1 MTALIVIIALV
12 IVFLIFIAFM
22 CVSYKRKTSGAFIP
36 NINSPLIRLFT
47 DLFTKDETFD
57 FDDLLTDEDEPKQ
70 ELKLALFYT
79 HNENYIH
86 QVKDIITKAYKN
98 YKNAKGVMKVKTW
111 EKCKYSIAEA
121 MVSCSLVY
129 NSFIEIVRLLGHG
142 TFNFVFDV
150 NLERHA
156 RKGINQIPYDSSDY
170 CLRVI
175 GIPMKIDVDQ
185 SELIKNTFKLYNAA
199 MNDIEKGK
207 YLPKIL
213 FSSHQFLSNDPK
225 HQRFFESGEY
235 TGPSDGTLR
244 WSIVAKSEM
253 FNNPH
258 QIMEHGIIEYVTAMI
273 RIADLAH
280 KIGFYVGDWKI
291 YNMGWGIG
299 LDDQKHFVLLDYDL
313 DTVESDSVSHSHA
326 MSLNDIYHMFDGD
339 TQQTMKTAIAS
350 DWYCLTKEIY
360 SIVKVC
366 RTMPKATPEDSH
378 NEYEKYL
385 NENNSKLSDM
395 FEYILEELQNE
406 LPENDDGEKY
416 DELLHDMKH
425 LNDELNKYFR
435 SKPFEYGFKF
445 WIEGE
450 EEEEE
455 FEEEDDT
462 E

>member
-1 MTALIVIIALV
+1 M
-12 IVFLIFIAFM
+12 
-22 CVSYKRKTSGAFIP
+22 SGAFVP

-47 DLFTKDETFD
+47 DLFTKNETFN
-57 FDDLLTDEDEPKQ
+57 FDSLLISEFEPKRK
-70 ELKLALFYT
+70 LKLPLRRAY
-79 HNENYIH
+79 EKYYRSRIH
-86 QVKDIITKAYKN
+86 RVKDIITKAYKN
-98 YKNAKGVMKVKTW
+98 YKKAKGAMDDETW
-111 EKCKYSIAEA
+111 DKCKYCIAEA
-121 MVSCSLVY
+121 MISCSLVY
-129 NSFIEIVRLLGHG
+129 NSFIEIVGLLGAG
-142 TFNFVFDV
+142 TFNFVFDI
-150 NLERHA
+150 NLKCYAKR
-156 RKGINQIPYDSSDY
+156 GITQIPYHLNNY

-175 GIPMKIDVDQ
+175 GIPMKINIDQ

-225 HQRFFESGEY
+225 HQRFFESRKY
-235 TGPSDGTLR
+235 MGPNDGTLR
-244 WSIVAKSEM
+244 WSIVAKSET

-258 QIMEHGIIEYVTAMI
+258 RVMEHGIIEYVTAMI
-273 RIADLAH
+273 NLIDMAH
-280 KIGFYVGDWKI
+280 EIGLYVGDWKI
-291 YNMGWGIG
+291 YNMGWGVG

-313 DTVESDSVSHSHA
+313 DTVKSDSIAHTHK

-366 RTMPKATPEDSH
+366 RTMPMATPEESH
-378 NEYEKYL
+378 DEYEKYL
-385 NENNSKLSDM
+385 NENDSNLSDM

-406 LPENDDGEKY
+406 LPEDDDGEKY
-416 DELLHDMKH
+416 DELFHDMEH
-425 LNDELNKYFR
+425 LNDELNKYFG
-435 SKPFEYGFKF
+435 SEPFKYGFKF
-445 WIEGE
+445 WVEG